1 MDSYYLGNTVTIET
15 NLSSTGIIFIVF
27 YLTVFL
33 FNFQKLNSSAFS
45 VTSESFVPMLARLD
59 ECISFLSSNV
69 SLAWMN

>member
-1 MDSYYLGNTVTIET
+1 MYSYYLGNTVTIET
-15 NLSSTGIIFIVF
+15 NLSSIIFVVL
-27 YLTVFL
+27 YLTVFF

-69 SLAWMN
+69 SLAWIN

>member
-1 MDSYYLGNTVTIET
+1 MDSYYPGSTVTIET
-15 NLSSTGIIFIVF
+15 NLSSIISIVL

-69 SLAWMN
+69 SLA

>member
-15 NLSSTGIIFIVF
+15 NLSNIISIVL

>member
-1 MDSYYLGNTVTIET
+1 MYSYYLGNTVTIET
-15 NLSSTGIIFIVF
+15 NLSSIILVVL
-27 YLTVFL
+27 YLTVFF

-69 SLAWMN
+69 SLA